1 MHPSSLKVNNFSC
14 SDGYPEFIEQIE
26 SIIPSGITFNRT
38 VDIVDSCKHKGYYS
52 FGPYNDRFIGIMT
65 VVPVNN
71 PEQTNAS
78 HIRICKCY

>member
-1 MHPSSLKVNNFSC
+1 MNKLRCFN
-14 SDGYPEFIEQIE
+14 GYPAFIEQIKPV
-26 SIIPSGITFNRT
+26 IPSGNTSNRT

-78 HIRICKCY
+78 QIRICKCDLKQS